1 MITLEK
7 ENKKLT
13 KYKPFLNE
21 VNTKNDSK
29 QKITAHVDVVLF
41 FSYDIVG
48 STKYK
53 ALHPGSWAGEIKKA
67 FESIKR
73 RVNSELSE
81 AYIWRRNYFCF
92 KSSRKADEGF

>member
-13 KYKPFLNE
+13 KYKLLLNE

-53 ALHPGSWAGEIKKA
+53 ALHPGSWAGEIKKPLRVLSDG
-67 FESIKR
+67 SIANLVKLIFG
-73 RVNSELSE
+73 E
-81 AYIWRRNYFCF
+81 Y
-92 KSSRKADEGF
+92 